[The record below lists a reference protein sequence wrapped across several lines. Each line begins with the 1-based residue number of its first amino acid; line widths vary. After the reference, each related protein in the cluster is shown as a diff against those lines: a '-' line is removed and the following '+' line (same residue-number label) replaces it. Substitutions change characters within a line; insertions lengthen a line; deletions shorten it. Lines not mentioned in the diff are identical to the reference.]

1 MPTTKQDKKI
11 VPIKYTSRD
20 FSSIKEELLNYT
32 KRYYPDS
39 FQDFSEASFGSLML
53 DTVAYV
59 GDVLSYYLD
68 YQVNE
73 SFLDTALE
81 YQNVVKLSRQLGYKF
96 KGVPISTGIV
106 TFYITVPASA
116 DGISPDLTYAPILER
131 GTKVISEDGLAFT
144 LNEDVDF
151 SSNSVEYIVSNVD
164 GTTGV
169 PTRYAIRSYGQVIS
183 GEIAIQTIEVGDYE
197 RFPRFQLDGTNIV
210 EVISIFDSQGNQY
223 YEVDSLSQDII
234 YKQIK
239 NPNSSNS
246 NQAPFLM
253 KPMSAPRRF
262 ITENNYGNYFI
273 QFGHGSSTNI
283 QSGKIIEPSK
293 VVLNVHG
300 RDYTTDTTF
309 DPTNLVESDKLGVAP
324 SNTTLT
330 VIYRVNG
337 ADDVNVSA
345 RALTKAVDVSF
356 SFPNYDSLET
366 SEVQR
371 VISSLEVEN
380 ETPINGSSTVDTTE
394 DLKQKAY
401 GMFSSQSRAVTE
413 QDYISLAYAMP
424 PQFGSVKRV
433 SVVQDKNSFKRN
445 LNMYVLGENDAQNLV
460 SLNTSVKENLRSWIS
475 NYKMINDTIDILD
488 ATIINIGVEYT
499 IVADSETGGYEALD
513 NANLAIYEAIA
524 ETKRAIGESLRYSE
538 LFRALKNIDGVLD
551 VVEVRFTKQSGEL
564 YANSPFDIT
573 QNTSADG
580 RILIAPENAVFEVRY
595 PSVDIV
601 GTIL

>member
-53 DTVAYV
+53 DTVAYA

-164 GTTGV
+164 GTTGI

-460 SLNTSVKENLRSWIS
+460 SLNTSVKENLRSWMS

-538 LFRALKNIDGVLD
+538 LFRALKNIDGILD

>member
-131 GTKVISEDGLAFT
+131 GTKVISDDGLAFT

-164 GTTGV
+164 GTTGI

-538 LFRALKNIDGVLD
+538 IFRALKNIDGVLD

>member
-39 FQDFSEASFGSLML
+39 FQDFSEASFGSLVL

-81 YQNVVKLSRQLGYKF
+81 YQNVVKLSRQMGYKF

-116 DGISPDLTYAPILER
+116 DGISPDLAYAPILER
-131 GTKVISEDGLAFT
+131 GTKVVSDDGLAFT

-164 GTTGV
+164 GTTGI
-169 PTRYAIRSYGQVIS
+169 PTRFAIRSYGQVIS
-183 GEIAIQTIEVGDYE
+183 GEIAIQTIEVDDYE

-371 VISSLEVEN
+371 VISSLEAEN

-413 QDYISLAYAMP
+413 QDYVSLAYAMP

-445 LNMYVLGENDAQNLV
+445 LNLYVLGENDAQNLV
-460 SLNTSVKENLRSWIS
+460 SLNTSVKENLRSWMS

-499 IVADSETGGYEALD
+499 IVSDGETGGYEALD

>member
-1 MPTTKQDKKI
+1 M
-11 VPIKYTSRD
+11 
-20 FSSIKEELLNYT
+20 
-32 KRYYPDS
+32 
-39 FQDFSEASFGSLML
+39 
-53 DTVAYV
+53 
-59 GDVLSYYLD
+59 
-68 YQVNE
+68 
-73 SFLDTALE
+73 
-81 YQNVVKLSRQLGYKF
+81 
-96 KGVPISTGIV
+96 
-106 TFYITVPASA
+106 
-116 DGISPDLTYAPILER
+116 
-131 GTKVISEDGLAFT
+131 
-144 LNEDVDF
+144 
-151 SSNSVEYIVSNVD
+151 
-164 GTTGV
+164 
-169 PTRYAIRSYGQVIS
+169 
-183 GEIAIQTIEVGDYE
+183 
-197 RFPRFQLDGTNIV
+197 
-210 EVISIFDSQGNQY
+210 
-223 YEVDSLSQDII
+223 
-234 YKQIK
+234 
-239 NPNSSNS
+239 
-246 NQAPFLM
+246 
-253 KPMSAPRRF
+253 
-262 ITENNYGNYFI
+262 
-273 QFGHGSSTNI
+273 
-283 QSGKIIEPSK
+283 
-293 VVLNVHG
+293 
-300 RDYTTDTTF
+300 
-309 DPTNLVESDKLGVAP
+309 
-324 SNTTLT
+324 T

-460 SLNTSVKENLRSWIS
+460 SLNTSVKENLRSWMS

-538 LFRALKNIDGVLD
+538 LFRALKNIDGILD